1 MRFIFTLV
9 LGFFWSFF
17 CLAQN
22 NMTVETSP
30 GGTEYLVFT
39 PSGYDA
45 GDASTTYPLIV
56 YLHGAQAIGPQISC
70 SFGKGL
76 PGAINNNN
84 NTFFDTLKMFV
95 VAPHV
100 KLGSN
105 CSDLANNDYEW
116 DPAMVNEVVDHFI
129 STYNI
134 DTDRI
139 FGSGISLGAK
149 GIWDYALAYP
159 DKLIGLA
166 PFSGNAP
173 IENICTLDGVAVW
186 AFHGEAD
193 GTIPPTGGDDRKGG
207 QTVVEAINSCPNAP
221 YLPAYLTLFEA
232 KGHNGWD
239 QVYDLSA
246 GYNVY
251 EWMLSLKKGVSSDYR
266 PLVDIGPDIKMV
278 DPGRTIKIKSFTFD
292 PNGSITSYNWELLS
306 GQNVTF
312 QDGNDYL
319 ILDLNS
325 SATAYEFMLEVTD
338 NEGNK
343 NSDTLEITVN
353 SSTTGPVVTE
363 LRLYDGRTNE
373 DLGPI
378 SNNQV
383 ISLSGYDPTLLNITA
398 TVENLNDRA
407 SVRFELNENRNFIS
421 LNDNNITSAY
431 SIGNNNHK
439 SFEPSEGEYTIKAT
453 AYGDRNNI
461 DPGSSYIVTL
471 TFTEEPL
478 PIKLLG
484 FEARSTE
491 DGVELR
497 WSTTEEVNNSHFEI
511 HQGVGDVQELKE
523 VARIDKAVRQKAI
536 NHYNHTIKRAPCG
549 TLYYQLRSYD
559 YDGHVDQS
567 KIVSVTRTEGNCAAR
582 IYPNPVTKNEFKFET
597 MDSGKIHLKLV
608 NTFGQT
614 IIEQRIS
621 ESDNGRASIS
631 TSGLKQ
637 GLYFLQITRNSS
649 TETKKIL
656 VQGN

>member
-1 MRFIFTLV
+1 
-9 LGFFWSFF
+9 
-17 CLAQN
+17 
-22 NMTVETSP
+22 MTIETSP

-39 PSGYDA
+39 PTGYDA

-56 YLHGAQAIGPQISC
+56 YLHGAQAIGHQINC

-76 PGAINNNN
+76 PGAINNNS

-100 KLGSN
+100 RLGSK

-129 STYNI
+129 GEYNI
-134 DTDRI
+134 DTGRI

-193 GTIPPTGGDDRKGG
+193 GTIPPTGGADRKGG
-207 QTVVEAINSCPNAP
+207 QTVVETINNCPNAP
-221 YLPAYLTLFEA
+221 YLPAYITLFDA

-246 GYNVY
+246 GYNLY
-251 EWMLSLKKGVSSDYR
+251 EWLLSLKKDISSNYR
-266 PLVDIGPDIKMV
+266 PLVNIGPDITIV
-278 DPGRTIKIKSFTFD
+278 DPGHSIKINSFAYD
-292 PNGSITSYNWELLS
+292 PNGSINLYNWEQLAGPS
-306 GQNVTF
+306 VSF
-312 QDGNDYL
+312 QDGSDHL
-319 ILDLNS
+319 ILNLS
-325 SATAYEFMLEVTD
+325 PSGSVYKFMLKVTD
-338 NEGNK
+338 NEGLT
-343 NSDTLEITVN
+343 NSDTVGVTVN
-353 SSTTGPVVTE
+353 SSTTGPAVTE
-363 LRLYDGRTNE
+363 LRLYDGKNNK

-378 SNNQV
+378 SNNQT
-383 ISLSGYDPTLLNITA
+383 ISLSGHDPSLLNIIA
-398 TVENLNDRA
+398 TVENLNTRA
-407 SVRFELNENRNFIS
+407 SVRFGLNENRNFIS
-421 LNDNNITSAY
+421 LNDNNINSNY

-439 SFEPSEGEYTIKAT
+439 SFVPSEGEYTIKAT
-453 AYGDRNNI
+453 AYGDRNTLA
-461 DPGSSYIVTL
+461 PGSSYMVTF

-484 FEARSTE
+484 FEAKATE
-491 DGVELR
+491 EGVELR
-497 WSTTEEVNNSHFEI
+497 WTTTEEVNNSHFEI
-511 HQGVGDVQELKE
+511 YQGIGNARELRE
-523 VARIDKAVRQKAI
+523 VASIPKANLQKNV
-536 NHYNHTIKRAPCG
+536 NHYSHIINGAPCG
-549 TLYYQLRSYD
+549 TLYYQLKSFD

-567 KIVSVTRTEGNCAAR
+567 EVISITRTEGNCTAKV
-582 IYPNPVTKNEFKFET
+582 YPNPVIKNEFKFET
-597 MDSGKIHLKLV
+597 MDSGKIHLRLI

-614 IIEQRIS
+614 IIERIIS
-621 ESDNGRASIS
+621 EHDNGRANIN
-631 TSGLKQ
+631 TSGLRQ
-637 GLYFLQITRNSS
+637 GVYFLQITRNSS